1 MMTSMPELPGIK
13 VAVDGVVATVRLDR
27 PEKKNAMSPEM
38 HAAMHRA
45 LDHIEAAG
53 DVKVVVLT
61 GTGDVFCGGMDLEK
75 YFLEAYETP
84 ARFRDNLA
92 VSHAWM
98 RRWLGFPA
106 VTVAAING
114 WCMGGGLLMA
124 NLCDIAITAEE
135 AMFGLSEVNFG
146 IFPSGGTT
154 WSVAQVLS
162 RRHALYYSLTAE
174 PFDGKRAVEIGA
186 AVHAVPRAALD
197 QEVARVV
204 GMLSQK
210 NLEALRY
217 TKRVYERSRTMSF
230 PDAQQYEVAM
240 LHDLSYQTDAR
251 WIRQALEQFKQRKYR
266 PGLGSFE
273 EQ

>member
-1 MMTSMPELPGIK
+1 VTLDAFQGVK
-13 VAVDGVVATVRLDR
+13 VAIDGALATIRLDR

-45 LDHIEAAG
+45 LDLVESAG
-53 DVKVVVLT
+53 DVKVIVLT
-61 GTGDVFCGGMDLEK
+61 GTGDAFCGGMDLEK

-98 RRWLGFPA
+98 RRWLAFPA

-114 WCMGGGLLMA
+114 VAMGGGLLMA
-124 NLCDIAITAEE
+124 NLCDIALTAEE
-135 AMFGLSEVNFG
+135 ATFGLSEVNFG

-162 RRHALYYSLTAE
+162 RRNALYYALTAE
-174 PFDGKRAVEIGA
+174 PFDGRRAVEIGV
-186 AVHAVPRAALD
+186 AVRAVPRAELD
-197 QEVARVV
+197 AEVARVT
-204 GMLSQK
+204 GALLKK

-240 LHDLSYQTDAR
+240 LHELSYQTDAA
-251 WIRQALEQFKQRKYR
+251 WIRKALEKFKQRAYR
-266 PGLGSFE
+266 PGTTSFE
-273 EQ
+273 D